1 MDPFTQSTSA
11 RHKWPDPP
19 EDGRVDVSAYFKR
32 ISGDAHRNLDESAR
46 DEYDLA
52 QGQKGAQAPNVR
64 PV

>member
-1 MDPFTQSTSA
+1 
-11 RHKWPDPP
+11 
-19 EDGRVDVSAYFKR
+19 VDVFAYFKR

-46 DEYDLA
+46 VEYDLA